1 MEQMFVVTLR
11 EGLEAFLIVAITI
24 ACLRKTGRDAL
35 LPAALWGAAAA
46 AGLSLLLGTLLAEF
60 AVQPL
65 WEGVLASVAAVLI
78 VSMVIYMMRTAR
90 HMRSEIA
97 LKIETAAARAGFA
110 ARAGIF
116 MFVLLMVTREGMEM
130 AFITVALAK
139 QTGSG
144 NLLAGAIMGIAA
156 AFAAAWAWS
165 RYGHRINLALFF
177 QVTSLFL
184 LLFAVQLIIYGFHEF
199 TEASI
204 FPIDNE
210 FWHIATEPYGPE
222 GRYGHWLSYA
232 LVIVPMAW
240 LAHAAV
246 KNRQK
251 QPTPLH

>member
-35 LPAALWGAAAA
+35 LPAAWWGAAAA
-46 AGLSLLLGTLLAEF
+46 AGLSLILGTMLAEV
-60 AVQPL
+60 AVQPV
-65 WEGVLASVAAVLI
+65 WEGVLATVAAVMI
-78 VSMVIYMMRTAR
+78 ISMVIYMLRTAK

-97 LKIETAAARAGFA
+97 RKIEIAAQQSGAAARV
-110 ARAGIF
+110 GIF

-130 AFITVALAK
+130 AFITAALAT

-144 NLLAGAIMGIAA
+144 ALLAGALLGIAA
-156 AFAAAWAWS
+156 ALAVAWGWT
-165 RYGHRINLALFF
+165 RYGHRINLGLFF

-184 LLFAVQLIIYGFHEF
+184 LLFAVQLVIYGFHEF
-199 TEASI
+199 TEAGI

-222 GRYGHWLSYA
+222 GRYGHWLTYA
-232 LVIVPMAW
+232 LVIVPLAW
-240 LAHAAV
+240 LGYAALRI
-246 KNRQK
+246 RQ
-251 QPTPLH
+251 QRV

>member
-35 LPAALWGAAAA
+35 LPAAWWGAAAA
-46 AGLSLLLGTLLAEF
+46 AALSLLLGTALAEVAVKPVWEGLLATI
-60 AVQPL
+60 
-65 WEGVLASVAAVLI
+65 AAALI
-78 VSMVIYMMRTAR
+78 ITMVIYMMRTAR

-97 LKIETAAARAGFA
+97 RKIEIAASNAGTAARF
-110 ARAGIF
+110 GIF

-130 AFITVALAK
+130 AFITAALAT

-144 NLLAGAIMGIAA
+144 PMLAGALLGILAA
-156 AFAAAWAWS
+156 LAAAWGWT
-165 RYGHRINLALFF
+165 RYGHRINLRLFF

-184 LLFAVQLIIYGFHEF
+184 LLFAVQLVIYGFHEF
-199 TEASI
+199 TEAAI

-222 GRYGHWLSYA
+222 GQYGHWLSYA
-232 LVIVPMAW
+232 LVIVPLVW
-240 LAHAAV
+240 LGYAALR
-246 KNRQK
+246 NRRQRA
-251 QPTPLH
+251 